1 MNKPFEPANT
11 ELYQCRLQQEII
23 RLLRKHVVRE
33 LKRVGALHISK
44 ESDWR
49 TSHKLHEDLD
59 YVSLHHLLESR
70 DKLWTYVQCTFDIG
84 LFPNLGKFVNSVV
97 QDLYKRRHYLDVK
110 FQSPPSKKPSAQAR
124 KSDPTRGMT
133 LVESRAHSA
142 SKKLREWKRKQKL
155 AVTKVKYYQGKT
167 KYYNRTLN
175 IKQRGVTT

>member
-1 MNKPFEPANT
+1 
-11 ELYQCRLQQEII
+11 LQQEII
-23 RLLRKHVVRE
+23 RLMRKHVVLE
-33 LKRVGALHISK
+33 LKRLETLHVSR

-70 DKLWTYVQCTFDIG
+70 DKLSTYVQRTFDID
-84 LFPNLGKFVNSVV
+84 LFPKLGKFIGSVV

-124 KSDPTRGMT
+124 KCDPTKGMT
-133 LVESRAHSA
+133 LVEIRAHSA

-155 AVTKVKYYQGKT
+155 AATKVKYYQGKT

-175 IKQRGVTT
+175 IKQKGVTT